1 MSKYLQIII
10 GLKAEYTYLS
20 NRKKD
25 KIESKMTLAFLNIG
39 TQEMILIVIVI
50 LLLFGGKKL
59 PELARGLG
67 RGIREFKDAS
77 EDIKREIS
85 DQINNFEKDLD
96 VTVDDKKTTNSTPVE
111 QKTTTTP
118 TNVEGSEEVASA
130 EAPVEEKKFPQF
142 SQPENSVQHDPG
154 AHPVDDTEYYKYGY
168 NDYFSEDKKEG
179 EESKVEETPTEKPKD
194 NPTQNA

>member
-1 MSKYLQIII
+1 
-10 GLKAEYTYLS
+10 
-20 NRKKD
+20 
-25 KIESKMTLAFLNIG
+25 MTLAFLNIG

-96 VTVDDKKTTNSTPVE
+96 VKVEDKPSYTSAPAEPETPATAE
-111 QKTTTTP
+111 EIAS
-118 TNVEGSEEVASA
+118 NDEVASTD
-130 EAPVEEKKFPQF
+130 APAEEKKFPQF
-142 SQPENSVQHDPG
+142 TQPENTVQHDPG
-154 AHPVDDTEYYKYGY
+154 AHPVDETEYYKYGY
-168 NDYFSEDKKEG
+168 KDYFAEENQEG
-179 EESKVEETPTEKPKD
+179 EATADQNTEKEQTKE
-194 NPTQNA
+194 NPSQNA

>member
-1 MSKYLQIII
+1 
-10 GLKAEYTYLS
+10 
-20 NRKKD
+20 
-25 KIESKMTLAFLNIG
+25 MTLAFLNIG

-85 DQINNFEKDLD
+85 DQINNFEKDID
-96 VTVDDKKTTNSTPVE
+96 ITVEDKKTANSTPVE

-118 TNVEGSEEVASA
+118 TNVEGSEDVASA
-130 EAPVEEKKFPQF
+130 DATVEEKKFPQF
-142 SQPENSVQHDPG
+142 TQPENSVKHDPG
-154 AHPVDDTEYYKYGY
+154 AHPVDETEYYKYGY

-179 EESKVEETPTEKPKD
+179 EESNLEETPTEKTKD